1 MSDESIK
8 SPGVSNN
15 SLAPALNYINA
26 KLRVKFYG
34 SSLKQGKIILTHKQ
48 VVNIYIVYDT
58 NLWQFSV
65 GKDFALGNPLFG
77 TILILIDIGFDVHGS
92 FSLAAGSGFG
102 KNVIIFVADM
112 NSSVHVD
119 NYKKRYLNSW

>member
-15 SLAPALNYINA
+15 SLDPVLNYINA

-34 SSLKQGKIILTHKQ
+34 SSLKQGKITLSHKE
-48 VVNIYIVYDT
+48 VVNINIVYDT

-65 GKDFALGNPLFG
+65 SKDNALGNPLLG
-77 TILILIDIGFDVHGS
+77 TILILIIINV
-92 FSLAAGSGFG
+92 LAMILDFMYMEVFRCLLVVGLV
-102 KNVIIFVADM
+102 KT
-112 NSSVHVD
+112 
-119 NYKKRYLNSW
+119 